1 MKRFGLTGAAGYV
14 APRHLKAIK
23 ETGNRLV
30 AALDIAEAVGV
41 LDAYFPEAEFFTQP
55 EIFEQYLEDLRD
67 ANEGVDYLSICTP
80 NYLHEPHIRM
90 AFRQGADAICEKPL
104 VTDYQRLERL
114 REAEARSGRRVWT
127 ILQLRVHPVLLTLR
141 EQLLREGGT
150 KDVVLTYITGRGRW
164 YHNTWKTRSEQSG
177 GLAANIGVHF
187 FDLLGWLFGKVEHL
201 EVHAR
206 SRQRVAGF
214 LTLERARVRWLL
226 SIALD
231 DVPRERLAQGQ
242 RAYRTIT
249 VDGEPVE
256 FSGGFTDLHTRV
268 YERVLASQGFGIDDV
283 AQAIWLVHQIREMP
297 LTLPKAEVR
306 HPLLAEA

>member
-1 MKRFGLTGAAGYV
+1 VKRFALTGAAGYI

-23 ETGNRLV
+23 ETQNDLL
-30 AALDIAEAVGV
+30 AALDIAEAVGI
-41 LDAYFPEAEFFTQP
+41 LDSYFPAAEFFTQP

-67 ANEGVDYLSICTP
+67 AGQGIDYLTICTP

-90 AFRQGADAICEKPL
+90 AFRQGANAICEKPL
-104 VTDYQRLERL
+104 VTDYRRLERL

-127 ILQLRVHPVLLTLR
+127 ILQLRVHPVLVALR
-141 EQLLREGGT
+141 ERLAQESGAH
-150 KDVVLTYITGRGRW
+150 DVVLTYITGRGRW
-164 YHNTWKTRSEQSG
+164 YHNTWKTREAQSG

-187 FDLLGWLFGKVEHL
+187 FDMLGWFFGKVEHL
-201 EVHAR
+201 EVHHR
-206 SRQRVAGF
+206 SPQRVAGF
-214 LTLERARVRWLL
+214 LALERARVRWLL

-231 DVPRERLAQGQ
+231 DVPPERLAQGQ
-242 RAYRTIT
+242 RAYRAIT

-268 YERVLASQGFGIDDV
+268 YERVLAGRGFGIDDV

-297 LTLPKAEVR
+297 LTPPKAEAR